1 MPSTSISSSLTS
13 LNKVMLIGR
22 LADKPR
28 VEADEDGQK
37 RIGLSVVTAMTTR
50 LDVDTGERCS
60 GEEWHRVVIFRPD
73 VAAFAEAKLASDD
86 RVYVEGR
93 LRTSRWRDQTYQ
105 WRTLTQICI
114 AEPGDQLSRL
124 ASGDPMTEDRP
135 VDLCPFEREG

>member
-1 MPSTSISSSLTS
+1 MPVTSISSSLTS

-22 LADKPR
+22 LADKPK

-50 LDVDTGERCS
+50 LDIETGERCS
-60 GEEWHRVVIFRPD
+60 GEEWHRVIISRPD
-73 VAAFAEAKLASDD
+73 VAAFAEATLASDD
-86 RVYVEGR
+86 RVFIEGR

-124 ASGDPMTEDRP
+124 ASGDLMMQDCAADPN
-135 VDLCPFEREG
+135 LFEGEG